1 MQKGEQ
7 EMKKRVMAIC
17 LVLVVA
23 ASCLMAGCTK
33 KLTAKD
39 VAGTYACTRDCRKY
53 INDGLKE
60 GLEESLGTDTK
71 VDFEFQSEIPGD
83 FVLTLNEDETFKLE
97 INVESFADN
106 FSAVFDKEGREFILA
121 IVKAMGVDE
130 SMVSDE
136 QIEQLMDQ
144 MKNGLEES
152 FAGAD
157 MKEKASTSGT
167 FTLDGTTIKLDADG
181 TKDTGTVDGDKITF
195 KKSLFEDIGGDDWVF
210 TKE

>member
-1 MQKGEQ
+1 
-7 EMKKRVMAIC
+7 MKKRVLAIC
-17 LVLVVA
+17 LVLVMA
-23 ASCLMAGCTK
+23 ASCLMAGCAK

-39 VAGTYACTRDCRKY
+39 VAGTYTCTRDCRSY

-60 GLEESLGTDTK
+60 GLEESLGEDK
-71 VDFEFQSEIPGD
+71 EVDFEFQSEIPGD
-83 FVLTLNEDETFKLE
+83 FVLTLREDETFDLE
-97 INVESFADN
+97 INVESFADT
-106 FSAVFDKEGREFILA
+106 FSAVFEKEGRDFILA

-130 SMVSDE
+130 SMVTDE

-144 MKNGLEES
+144 MRTSLEES

-167 FTLDGTTIKLDADG
+167 FTLDGTTIKLEADG
-181 TKDTGTVDGDKITF
+181 TKDTGSIDGDTITF

-210 TKE
+210 TKK